1 MKLKDNTFFLFNK
14 KLNSLAIISNNLR
27 CQTDWHY
34 QMSSVSLLF
43 FIVSSLHFYTINQKV
58 RHKHFNGFISK
69 INYNTEHR
77 ITATYFKQI
86 V

>member
-14 KLNSLAIISNNLR
+14 KLSSFAIISNNLR
-27 CQTDWHY
+27 CQTDWQY
-34 QMSSVSLLF
+34 QMSSVSLLL

-58 RHKHFNGFISK
+58 RDKHFNGFISK
-69 INYNTEHR
+69 INYKHR
-77 ITATYFKQI
+77 MTATYFKQI